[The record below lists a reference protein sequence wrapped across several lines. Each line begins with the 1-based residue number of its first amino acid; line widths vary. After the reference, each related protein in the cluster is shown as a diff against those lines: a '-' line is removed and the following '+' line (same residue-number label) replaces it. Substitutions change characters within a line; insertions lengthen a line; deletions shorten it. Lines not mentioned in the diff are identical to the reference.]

1 MILLTGT
8 LTEGGPDMDEP
19 HGSWHP
25 SKDEVAHILDEMRPI
40 ISQLAR
46 RDEDAMK
53 AELWRRDHTTV

>member
-1 MILLTGT
+1 MISVRAL
-8 LTEGGPDMDEP
+8 LTEGGPGMSQDEC
-19 HGSWHP
+19 WHP

-53 AELWRRDHTTV
+53 AELWRRDHAAV